1 MIGSMER
8 IGDLPTLAS
17 IPQLLHN
24 EPATIAHNSYSS
36 PNAYSGIY
44 PHDLPLVLLG
54 KLAIEYWAIIK
65 GNDIR

>member
-24 EPATIAHNSYSS
+24 EPATIAHNSS